1 MKRNLKI
8 FIILIVALALLAGC
22 QKGETSAEGPRENA
36 SNAIEANADNKK
48 NEVREDSKK
57 TSSKGK
63 EDLKPVKGA
72 IIGSMSSYVEDR
84 EVWNDFI
91 DEKSKGSAKRDE
103 FGLHLPRILLDSRDA
118 KKANQEIDEI
128 ADNLR
133 KIYQSGKG
141 KMEEDE
147 TGIYSSFS
155 VYQDDHVL
163 SLMIEIYDTLYDDPP
178 GYFAYNFSLPDGKF
192 IDDYELMKNF
202 GVEKDEI
209 LGIIEDSLREE
220 QDWTTMNYNNDVL
233 DYTFI
238 YNQNNST
245 GLIFK
250 EVWDNFKSNENKI
263 YIDEVGKAHFLF
275 SQYPI
280 VNMVPCPVTL
290 ELKADS
296 FNRDPISAE
305 YLKMA
310 RKLGIDPKDENHK
323 AFIIH
328 LGAAFDEESLS
339 ATLEKLSAWTTI
351 FLNFDDPNMLV
362 SMKQSEGGDMPY
374 LNGEECYL
382 VIPKYRNA
390 SVSLKELEISQD
402 GKLKEVPNE
411 LLDFNACA
419 GTTFVCQNISDI
431 APNGKITIRYRD
443 DVIEFSPSISLKDG
457 SLMLPEGVTDAEDIL
472 DWKSL
477 AQENIYSPRMFEIM
491 KSIIGKG

>member
-8 FIILIVALALLAGC
+8 FIIMIVALALLAGC
-22 QKGETSAEGPRENA
+22 QKGSTSAEGPRENA
-36 SNAIEANADNKK
+36 SNAIEANADNQK
-48 NEVREDSKK
+48 NEEGEDSKK
-57 TSSKGK
+57 TSFKGK

-84 EVWNDFI
+84 EIWNDFI

-103 FGLHLPRILLDSRDA
+103 FGLHLPRILLDSKDA

-250 EVWDNFKSNENKI
+250 EVWDNFESNENKI
-263 YIDEVGKAHFLF
+263 YIDEVGKAHFLL

-290 ELKADS
+290 ELKADR

-310 RKLGIDPKDENHK
+310 RKLGIDTKDKNHK

-328 LGAAFDEESLS
+328 LGAAFDEESLA

-457 SLMLPEGVTDAEDIL
+457 SLMLPEGVTDAEEIL

>member
-1 MKRNLKI
+1 MKRNFK
-8 FIILIVALALLAGC
+8 ILIIMTLVLALLAGC
-22 QKGETSAEGPRENA
+22 QKGKTSAEGSKENTNNT
-36 SNAIEANADNKK
+36 SEAKADNKK
-48 NEVREDSKK
+48 NSSGEDSKK

-72 IIGSMSSYVEDR
+72 IIGSMSSCVEDR
-84 EVWNDFI
+84 EIWNDFI
-91 DEKSKGSAKRDE
+91 DEKSIGSAKGDE
-103 FGLHLPRILLDSRDA
+103 FGLHLPRILLDSKDA

-128 ADNLR
+128 AENL
-133 KIYQSGKG
+133 KEFYQSVKG
-141 KMEEDE
+141 KIEEDD

-192 IDDYELMKNF
+192 IDDYELMNNF

-250 EVWDNFKSNENKI
+250 EVWDNFESNENKI
-263 YIDEVGKAHFLF
+263 YIDEVGKAHFLL

-290 ELKADS
+290 ELKADR

-310 RKLGIDPKDENHK
+310 RKLGIDPKDKNHK

-402 GKLKEVPNE
+402 GKIKEVPNE

-472 DWKSL
+472 DWKNL
-477 AQENIYSPRMFEIM
+477 VQKNIYSSTMFEIM

>member
-1 MKRNLKI
+1 MKRNFKI

-22 QKGETSAEGPRENA
+22 QKETTSAEGPRENA
-36 SNAIEANADNKK
+36 SNASEAKADNKK
-48 NEVREDSKK
+48 NSSGEDSKK
-57 TSSKGK
+57 TSSKGQ

-84 EVWNDFI
+84 EIWNDFI
-91 DEKSKGSAKRDE
+91 DEKNIGSAKRDE
-103 FGLHLPRILLDSRDA
+103 FGLHLPRILLDSKDA

-155 VYQDDHVL
+155 VFQDDHVL

-192 IDDYELMKNF
+192 IDDYELMNNF

-250 EVWDNFKSNENKI
+250 EVWDNFESNENKI
-263 YIDEVGKAHFLF
+263 YIDEVGKAHFLL
-275 SQYPI
+275 SQYSI

-290 ELKADS
+290 ELKADR

-310 RKLGIDPKDENHK
+310 RKLGIDPKDKNHK

-431 APNGKITIRYRD
+431 APNGKISIRYRD

-457 SLMLPEGVTDAEDIL
+457 NLILPEGVTDAEEIL

>member
-1 MKRNLKI
+1 MKRNFKI
-8 FIILIVALALLAGC
+8 FIIMIVALALLAGC
-22 QKGETSAEGPRENA
+22 QKGSTSAEKPRENT
-36 SNAIEANADNKK
+36 SNTSEAKADNKK
-48 NEVREDSKK
+48 NEEGEDFKK

-63 EDLKPVKGA
+63 EDLKHVKGA

-84 EVWNDFI
+84 EIWNDFI
-91 DEKSKGSAKRDE
+91 DEKSKESAKRDD
-103 FGLHLPRILLDSRDA
+103 FGLHLPRILLDSKDA

-133 KIYQSGKG
+133 KIYQSNKG

-163 SLMIEIYDTLYDDPP
+163 SLMIEVSDIWMDDPP
-178 GYFAYNFSLPDGKF
+178 SYFAYNFSLPDGKF

-209 LGIIEDSLREE
+209 LGMVEDSLREE
-220 QDWTTMNYNNDVL
+220 QDLITNIYHNDAL

-245 GLIFK
+245 GLIFN
-250 EVWDNFKSNENKI
+250 EVWDNFESNENQI
-263 YIDEVGKAHFLF
+263 YIDEVGKANFLL

-290 ELKADS
+290 ELKANS

-305 YLKMA
+305 YLRMA

-339 ATLEKLSAWTTI
+339 ATLEKLNAWTTI
-351 FLNFDDPNMLV
+351 FLNYEDPNMLV

-382 VIPKYRNA
+382 IIPKYRNA

-402 GKLKEVPNE
+402 GKLKEVANE

-457 SLMLPEGVTDAEDIL
+457 SLMLPKGVTDAEDIL

-477 AQENIYSPRMFEIM
+477 VQKNIYSPTMFEIM
-491 KSIIGKG
+491 ESIIGKG

>member
-1 MKRNLKI
+1 MKRNFKI

-250 EVWDNFKSNENKI
+250 EVWDNFESNENKI
-263 YIDEVGKAHFLF
+263 YIDEVGKAHFLL

-290 ELKADS
+290 ELKADR
-296 FNRDPISAE
+296 FNRNPISAE

-310 RKLGIDPKDENHK
+310 RKLGIDPKDKNHK

-328 LGAAFDEESLS
+328 LGSAFDEESLS

-402 GKLKEVPNE
+402 GKLKEVANE

-457 SLMLPEGVTDAEDIL
+457 SLILPEGVTDSEEIL

>member
-1 MKRNLKI
+1 MKRNFKI
-8 FIILIVALALLAGC
+8 FIIMIVALALLAGC
-22 QKGETSAEGPRENA
+22 QKKTTSAEGPRENT
-36 SNAIEANADNKK
+36 SNTSEAKAANKK
-48 NEVREDSKK
+48 NEEGEDSKK
-57 TSSKGK
+57 TSSKDK
-63 EDLKPVKGA
+63 ENLKPVKGA

-250 EVWDNFKSNENKI
+250 EVWDNFESNENKI
-263 YIDEVGKAHFLF
+263 YIDEVGKAHFLL

-290 ELKADS
+290 ELKADR

-310 RKLGIDPKDENHK
+310 RKLGIDPKDKNHK

-328 LGAAFDEESLS
+328 LGSAFDEESLS
-339 ATLEKLSAWTTI
+339 ATLEKISAWTTI

-402 GKLKEVPNE
+402 GKLKEVANE

-431 APNGKITIRYRD
+431 APNGKISIRYRD

>member
-1 MKRNLKI
+1 M
-8 FIILIVALALLAGC
+8 IVALALLAGC
-22 QKGETSAEGPRENA
+22 QKGSTSAEGPRKNA

-402 GKLKEVPNE
+402 GKLKEVANE

>member
-1 MKRNLKI
+1 MKRNFKI
-8 FIILIVALALLAGC
+8 FIIMIVALALLAGC
-22 QKGETSAEGPRENA
+22 QKGSTSAEGPRENA
-36 SNAIEANADNKK
+36 SNAIEANADNQK

-263 YIDEVGKAHFLF
+263 YIDEVGKAHLLL

-290 ELKADS
+290 ELKADR

-310 RKLGIDPKDENHK
+310 RKLGIDPKDKNHK

-382 VIPKYRNA
+382 IIPKYRNA

-431 APNGKITIRYRD
+431 APNGKISIRYRD

-457 SLMLPEGVTDAEDIL
+457 NLILPEGVTDAEEIL

>member
-1 MKRNLKI
+1 MKRNFKI

-22 QKGETSAEGPRENA
+22 QKGSTSAEGPRENA

-48 NEVREDSKK
+48 NEEGEDSKK
-57 TSSKGK
+57 TSSKGQ
-63 EDLKPVKGA
+63 EDLKPIKGA

-141 KMEEDE
+141 KLEEDE
-147 TGIYSSFS
+147 SGIYSSFS

-163 SLMIEIYDTLYDDPP
+163 SLMIEIYDTLYDDPR

-192 IDDYELMKNF
+192 IDDYELMNNF

-250 EVWDNFKSNENKI
+250 EVWDNFESNENKI

-290 ELKADS
+290 ELKADR

-310 RKLGIDPKDENHK
+310 RKLGIDPKDKNHK

-402 GKLKEVPNE
+402 GKLKEVANE

>member
-1 MKRNLKI
+1 MKRNFKI
-8 FIILIVALALLAGC
+8 FIILIVALALLVGC
-22 QKGETSAEGPRENA
+22 QKDSASEEGPKENTSNA
-36 SNAIEANADNKK
+36 SEAKAANKK
-48 NEVREDSKK
+48 NEEGEDSKK

-84 EVWNDFI
+84 EIWNDFI
-91 DEKSKGSAKRDE
+91 DEKSKGSAKRDD
-103 FGLHLPRILLDSRDA
+103 FGLHLPRILLDSKDA
-118 KKANQEIDEI
+118 RKANQEIDEI

-133 KIYQSGKG
+133 KIYQSNKG

-147 TGIYSSFS
+147 TGVYSSFS

-163 SLMIEIYDTLYDDPP
+163 SLMIEIYDTWYDDPP
-178 GYFAYNFSLPDGKF
+178 SYFAYNFSLPDGKF
-192 IDDYELMKNF
+192 IDDYKLMKNF

-209 LGIIEDSLREE
+209 LGMVEDSLREE
-220 QDWTTMNYNNDVL
+220 QDLITNIYHNDAL

-245 GLIFK
+245 GLIFN
-250 EVWDNFKSNENKI
+250 ELWDNFETNENQI
-263 YIDEVGKAHFLF
+263 YIDEVGKANFLL

-280 VNMVPCPVTL
+280 VNMVPCPVTIK
-290 ELKADS
+290 LKANS
-296 FNRDPISAE
+296 FNRGPISDE
-305 YLKMA
+305 YLRMA
-310 RKLGIDPKDENHK
+310 RKLGIDPKDKNHK

-328 LGAAFDEESLS
+328 LGAAFDEESLT
-339 ATLEKLSAWTTI
+339 ATLEKLSAWTNI
-351 FLNFDDPNMLV
+351 FLNYDDPSMLV
-362 SMKQSEGGDMPY
+362 SMKQNEGGDMPY

-382 VIPKYRNA
+382 IIPKYRNA

-402 GKLKEVPNE
+402 GKLKEVANE

-457 SLMLPEGVTDAEDIL
+457 SLILPEGVTDAEDIL

-477 AQENIYSPRMFEIM
+477 AQKNIYSSRMFEIM
-491 KSIIGKG
+491 KSMIGKG

>member
-1 MKRNLKI
+1 M
-8 FIILIVALALLAGC
+8 IVALALLAGC
-22 QKGETSAEGPRENA
+22 QKETTSAEGPRENA
-36 SNAIEANADNKK
+36 SKASEANAANKK
-48 NEVREDSKK
+48 NEEGEDSKR

-192 IDDYELMKNF
+192 IDDYELMNNF

-238 YNQNNST
+238 YNQSNST

-250 EVWDNFKSNENKI
+250 EVWDNFESNENKI
-263 YIDEVGKAHFLF
+263 YIDEVGKAHFLL

-290 ELKADS
+290 ELKADR

-328 LGAAFDEESLS
+328 LGAAFDEESLA

-382 VIPKYRNA
+382 IIPKYRNA

-402 GKLKEVPNE
+402 GKLKEVANE

-443 DVIEFSPSISLKDG
+443 DVIEFLPSISLKDG
-457 SLMLPEGVTDAEDIL
+457 SLMLPEGVTDAEEIL

>member
-1 MKRNLKI
+1 MKRNFKI
-8 FIILIVALALLAGC
+8 FIIMIVALALLAGC
-22 QKGETSAEGPRENA
+22 QKGSTSAEGPRENA
-36 SNAIEANADNKK
+36 SNTSEANADNQK
-48 NEVREDSKK
+48 NEEGEDSKK
-57 TSSKGK
+57 TSSKGQ
-63 EDLKPVKGA
+63 EDLKLVKGA

-84 EVWNDFI
+84 EIWNDFI

-192 IDDYELMKNF
+192 IDDYELMNNF

-250 EVWDNFKSNENKI
+250 EVWDNFESNENKI
-263 YIDEVGKAHFLF
+263 YIDEVGKAHFLL
-275 SQYPI
+275 SQYSI

-290 ELKADS
+290 ELKADR

-310 RKLGIDPKDENHK
+310 RKLGIDPKDKNHK

-411 LLDFNACA
+411 LLDFNASA

-457 SLMLPEGVTDAEDIL
+457 SLMLPEGVTNAEDIL

>member
-1 MKRNLKI
+1 MKRNFKN
-8 FIILIVALALLAGC
+8 FIIMIVALALLAGC
-22 QKGETSAEGPRENA
+22 QKETTSAEGPRENA
-36 SNAIEANADNKK
+36 SNTSEANAANKK
-48 NEVREDSKK
+48 NEEGEDSKK

-84 EVWNDFI
+84 EIWNDFI

-192 IDDYELMKNF
+192 IDDYELMNNF

-250 EVWDNFKSNENKI
+250 EVWDNFESNENKI
-263 YIDEVGKAHFLF
+263 YIDEVGKAHFLL

-290 ELKADS
+290 ELKADR

-310 RKLGIDPKDENHK
+310 RKLGIDPKDKNHK

-390 SVSLKELEISQD
+390 SVSLKKLEISQD
-402 GKLKEVPNE
+402 GKIKEVPNE

-457 SLMLPEGVTDAEDIL
+457 SLMLPEGVTDAEEIL

>member
-1 MKRNLKI
+1 M
-8 FIILIVALALLAGC
+8 IVALALLAGC
-22 QKGETSAEGPRENA
+22 QKETTSAEGPRENA
-36 SNAIEANADNKK
+36 SNTSEANAANKK
-48 NEVREDSKK
+48 NEEGEDSKK

-84 EVWNDFI
+84 EIWNDFI

-192 IDDYELMKNF
+192 IDDYELMNNF

-250 EVWDNFKSNENKI
+250 EVWDNFESNENKI
-263 YIDEVGKAHFLF
+263 YIDEVGKAHFLL

-290 ELKADS
+290 ELKADR

-310 RKLGIDPKDENHK
+310 RKLGIDPKDKNHK

-402 GKLKEVPNE
+402 GKLKEVANE

>member
-1 MKRNLKI
+1 MKRNFKI

-290 ELKADS
+290 ELKADR

-310 RKLGIDPKDENHK
+310 RKLGIDPKDKNHK

-382 VIPKYRNA
+382 IIPKYRNA

-402 GKLKEVPNE
+402 GKLKEVANE

-431 APNGKITIRYRD
+431 APNGKISIRYRD

-457 SLMLPEGVTDAEDIL
+457 SLILPEGVTDAEDIL

>member
-1 MKRNLKI
+1 MKRNFKI
-8 FIILIVALALLAGC
+8 FIIMIVALALLAGC
-22 QKGETSAEGPRENA
+22 QKETTSAEGPRENA
-36 SNAIEANADNKK
+36 SKASEANAANKK
-48 NEVREDSKK
+48 NEEGEDSKR

-192 IDDYELMKNF
+192 IDDYELMNNF

-238 YNQNNST
+238 YNQSNST

-250 EVWDNFKSNENKI
+250 EVWDNFESNENKI
-263 YIDEVGKAHFLF
+263 YIDEVGKAHFLL

-290 ELKADS
+290 ELKADR

-310 RKLGIDPKDENHK
+310 RKLGIDPKDKNHK

-328 LGAAFDEESLS
+328 LGAAFDEESLA
-339 ATLEKLSAWTTI
+339 ATLEKISAWTTI

-382 VIPKYRNA
+382 IIPKYRNA

-477 AQENIYSPRMFEIM
+477 VQKNIYSPRMFEIM
-491 KSIIGKG
+491 KTIIGKG

>member
-1 MKRNLKI
+1 MKRNFKI
-8 FIILIVALALLAGC
+8 FIILILALALLAGC
-22 QKGETSAEGPRENA
+22 QNKTTSAEGPRENA
-36 SNAIEANADNKK
+36 SNTSEVKADNKK
-48 NEVREDSKK
+48 NEEGEDSKK

-72 IIGSMSSYVEDR
+72 IIGSISSYVEDR
-84 EVWNDFI
+84 EIWNDFI
-91 DEKSKGSAKRDE
+91 DEKSKESAKRDDL
-103 FGLHLPRILLDSRDA
+103 GLHLPRILLDSKDA

-128 ADNLR
+128 AENLR
-133 KIYQSGKG
+133 KIYQSGKDKIEG
-141 KMEEDE
+141 EDI
-147 TGIYSSFS
+147 GIYSSFS

-163 SLMIEIYDTLYDDPP
+163 SLMIEVSDIWMDDSPS
-178 GYFAYNFSLPDGKF
+178 YFAYNFSLPDGKF

-202 GVEKDEI
+202 GIEKDEI
-209 LGIIEDSLREE
+209 LGMVEDSLREE
-220 QDWTTMNYNNDVL
+220 QDLITNIYHNDAL

-245 GLIFK
+245 GLIFN
-250 EVWDNFKSNENKI
+250 EVWDNFESNENQI
-263 YIDEVGKAHFLF
+263 YIDEVGKANFLL

-290 ELKADS
+290 ELKANG

-305 YLKMA
+305 YLRMA
-310 RKLGIDPKDENHK
+310 RKLGIDPKDKNHK

-339 ATLEKLSAWTTI
+339 DTLEKLSAWTNI
-351 FLNFDDPNMLV
+351 FLNYEDPGMLV
-362 SMKQSEGGDMPY
+362 SMKQSEGGDRPY

-382 VIPKYRNA
+382 IIPKYRNA

-402 GKLKEVPNE
+402 GKLKEVANE

-419 GTTFVCQNISDI
+419 GITFVCQNISDI

-457 SLMLPEGVTDAEDIL
+457 SLMLPEGVTDAEEIL

-477 AQENIYSPRMFEIM
+477 VQKNIYSPRMFEIM

>member
-1 MKRNLKI
+1 MKRNFKN
-8 FIILIVALALLAGC
+8 FIIMIVALALLAGC
-22 QKGETSAEGPRENA
+22 QKETTSAEGPRENA
-36 SNAIEANADNKK
+36 SNTSEANAANKK
-48 NEVREDSKK
+48 NEEGEDSKK

-84 EVWNDFI
+84 EIWNDFI

-192 IDDYELMKNF
+192 IDDYELMNNF

-250 EVWDNFKSNENKI
+250 EVWDNFESNENKI
-263 YIDEVGKAHFLF
+263 YIDEVGKAHFLL

-290 ELKADS
+290 ELKADR

-310 RKLGIDPKDENHK
+310 RKLGIDPKDKNHK

-382 VIPKYRNA
+382 IIPKYRNA

-402 GKLKEVPNE
+402 GKLKEVANE

-457 SLMLPEGVTDAEDIL
+457 SLMLPEGVTDAEEIL

>member
-1 MKRNLKI
+1 MKRNFKN

-22 QKGETSAEGPRENA
+22 QKGTTSAEGPRENT
-36 SNAIEANADNKK
+36 SNTSEANADNKK
-48 NEVREDSKK
+48 NEVREDSNK

-84 EVWNDFI
+84 EIWNDFI
-91 DEKSKGSAKRDE
+91 DEKNIGSAKRDE

-192 IDDYELMKNF
+192 IDDYELMNNF

-209 LGIIEDSLREE
+209 LGMIEDSLREE
-220 QDWTTMNYNNDVL
+220 QEFTTKVYHNDVL

-245 GLIFK
+245 GLIFN
-250 EVWDNFKSNENKI
+250 EVWDNFESNENKI
-263 YIDEVGKAHFLF
+263 YIDEVGKAYFLL

-290 ELKADS
+290 ELKADR

-310 RKLGIDPKDENHK
+310 RKLGIDPKDKNHK

-328 LGAAFDEESLS
+328 LGAAFDEESLT

-382 VIPKYRNA
+382 IIPKYRNA

-402 GKLKEVPNE
+402 GKLKEVANE

-431 APNGKITIRYRD
+431 APNGKISIRYRG

-457 SLMLPEGVTDAEDIL
+457 SLILPEGVTDAEDIL

>member
-1 MKRNLKI
+1 MKRNFKI

-22 QKGETSAEGPRENA
+22 QKGSTSAEGPRENA
-36 SNAIEANADNKK
+36 SNAIEANADNQK
-48 NEVREDSKK
+48 NEEGEDSKK
-57 TSSKGK
+57 ASSKVK
-63 EDLKPVKGA
+63 DDLKPVKGA

-84 EVWNDFI
+84 EIWNDFI

-141 KMEEDE
+141 KLEEDE
-147 TGIYSSFS
+147 SGIYSSFS

-192 IDDYELMKNF
+192 IDDYELMNNF

-238 YNQNNST
+238 YNQSNST

-250 EVWDNFKSNENKI
+250 EVWDNFESNENKI
-263 YIDEVGKAHFLF
+263 YIDEVGKAHFLL

-290 ELKADS
+290 ELKADR

-310 RKLGIDPKDENHK
+310 RKLGIDPKDKNHK

-402 GKLKEVPNE
+402 GKLKEMANE

-431 APNGKITIRYRD
+431 APNGRITIRYRD

-457 SLMLPEGVTDAEDIL
+457 SLMLPEGVTDAEEIL

>member
-1 MKRNLKI
+1 MKRNFKI
-8 FIILIVALALLAGC
+8 FIIMIVALALLAGC
-22 QKGETSAEGPRENA
+22 QKETTSAEGPRENA
-36 SNAIEANADNKK
+36 SNAIEANTDNQK
-48 NEVREDSKK
+48 NEEGEDSKK
-57 TSSKGK
+57 ASSKGQ
-63 EDLKPVKGA
+63 EDLKPIKGA

-84 EVWNDFI
+84 EIWNDFI

-141 KMEEDE
+141 KMEEGE

-192 IDDYELMKNF
+192 IDDYELMNNF

-250 EVWDNFKSNENKI
+250 EVWDNFESNKNKI
-263 YIDEVGKAHFLF
+263 YIDEVGKAHFLL
-275 SQYPI
+275 SQYQI

-290 ELKADS
+290 ELKADR

-310 RKLGIDPKDENHK
+310 RKLGIDPKDKNHK

-362 SMKQSEGGDMPY
+362 SMKQSEVGDMPY

-382 VIPKYRNA
+382 IIPKYRNA

-457 SLMLPEGVTDAEDIL
+457 SLMLPEGVTDAEEIL

>member
-1 MKRNLKI
+1 MKRNFKI
-8 FIILIVALALLAGC
+8 FIIMILALALLAGC
-22 QKGETSAEGPRENA
+22 QKKTTSAEGPRENA
-36 SNAIEANADNKK
+36 SNAIEANADNQK
-48 NEVREDSKK
+48 NEEGEDSKK
-57 TSSKGK
+57 ASSKVK
-63 EDLKPVKGA
+63 DDLKPVKGA

-84 EVWNDFI
+84 EIWNDFI

-155 VYQDDHVL
+155 VYQDHHVL

-192 IDDYELMKNF
+192 IDDYELMNNF

-238 YNQNNST
+238 YNQSNST

-250 EVWDNFKSNENKI
+250 EVWDNFESNENKI
-263 YIDEVGKAHFLF
+263 YIDEVGKAHFLL

-290 ELKADS
+290 ELKADR

-310 RKLGIDPKDENHK
+310 RKLGIDPKDKNHK

-382 VIPKYRNA
+382 IIPKYRNA

-431 APNGKITIRYRD
+431 APNGRITIRYRD

-457 SLMLPEGVTDAEDIL
+457 SLMLPEGVTDAEEIL

>member
-1 MKRNLKI
+1 MKRNFKI

-22 QKGETSAEGPRENA
+22 QKKTTSAEGSKENT
-36 SNAIEANADNKK
+36 SNTSEAKADNKK
-48 NEVREDSKK
+48 KSSGEDFKE
-57 TSSKGK
+57 TFSKGK

-84 EVWNDFI
+84 EIWNDFI
-91 DEKSKGSAKRDE
+91 DEKSIGSTKRDD
-103 FGLHLPRILLDSRDA
+103 FGLHLPRILLDSKDA

-128 ADNLR
+128 AYNLR
-133 KIYQSGKG
+133 KIYQSNKG

-163 SLMIEIYDTLYDDPP
+163 SLMIEVSDIWMDDPP
-178 GYFAYNFSLPDGKF
+178 SYFAYNFSLPDGKF

-202 GVEKDEI
+202 GIEKGEI
-209 LGIIEDSLREE
+209 LGMVEDSLREE
-220 QDWTTMNYNNDVL
+220 QDLITNIYHNDDL

-238 YNQNNST
+238 YNPSNATGVILKELWEDFESKQNQ
-245 GLIFK
+245 
-250 EVWDNFKSNENKI
+250 I
-263 YIDEVGKAHFLF
+263 YIDEVGKAHFLL

-290 ELKADS
+290 DLKANS
-296 FNRDPISAE
+296 FNRNPISAE
-305 YLKMA
+305 YLRMA
-310 RKLGIDPKDENHK
+310 RRLGIDPKDKNHK

-362 SMKQSEGGDMPY
+362 SMKQSEGGDRPY

-382 VIPKYRNA
+382 IIPKYRNA

-402 GKLKEVPNE
+402 GKLKEVGNE

-457 SLMLPEGVTDAEDIL
+457 SLILPEGVTDAEDIL
-472 DWKSL
+472 DWNSL
-477 AQENIYSPRMFEIM
+477 VQKNIYSPRMFEIM
-491 KSIIGKG
+491 KNIIGKG

>member
-1 MKRNLKI
+1 M
-8 FIILIVALALLAGC
+8 IVALALLAGC
-22 QKGETSAEGPRENA
+22 QKGSTSAEGPRENA
-36 SNAIEANADNKK
+36 SNAIEANADNQK

-263 YIDEVGKAHFLF
+263 YIDEVGKAHLLL

-290 ELKADS
+290 ELKADR

-310 RKLGIDPKDENHK
+310 RKLGIDPKDKNHK

-382 VIPKYRNA
+382 IIPKYRNA

-431 APNGKITIRYRD
+431 APNGKISIRYRD

-457 SLMLPEGVTDAEDIL
+457 NLILPEGVTDAEEIL

>member
-1 MKRNLKI
+1 MKRNFKI
-8 FIILIVALALLAGC
+8 FIIMIVALALLAGC
-22 QKGETSAEGPRENA
+22 QKKTTSAEGSKENTSKA
-36 SNAIEANADNKK
+36 SEAKADNKK
-48 NEVREDSKK
+48 NSSGEDFKE

-84 EVWNDFI
+84 EIWNDFI
-91 DEKSKGSAKRDE
+91 DEKSIGSAKRDD
-103 FGLHLPRILLDSRDA
+103 FGLHLPRILLDSKDA

-192 IDDYELMKNF
+192 IDDYELMNNF

-209 LGIIEDSLREE
+209 LGMIEDSLREE

-238 YNQNNST
+238 YNQSNST

-250 EVWDNFKSNENKI
+250 EVWDNFESNENKI
-263 YIDEVGKAHFLF
+263 YIDEVGKAHFLL

-290 ELKADS
+290 ELKANS
-296 FNRDPISAE
+296 FNRNPISAE
-305 YLKMA
+305 YLRMA
-310 RKLGIDPKDENHK
+310 RRLGIDPKDENHK

-328 LGAAFDEESLS
+328 LGAAFDEESLT

-351 FLNFDDPNMLV
+351 FLNYEDPNMLV
-362 SMKQSEGGDMPY
+362 SMKQSEGGDRPY

-382 VIPKYRNA
+382 IIPKYRNA

-402 GKLKEVPNE
+402 GKLKEVGNE

-457 SLMLPEGVTDAEDIL
+457 SLILPEGVTDAEEIL

-477 AQENIYSPRMFEIM
+477 VQKNIYSPTMFEIM
-491 KSIIGKG
+491 KNIIGKG

>member
-1 MKRNLKI
+1 M
-8 FIILIVALALLAGC
+8 ILALALLAGC
-22 QKGETSAEGPRENA
+22 QKGETSAEGAKENT
-36 SNAIEANADNKK
+36 SNTSEAKADNKK
-48 NEVREDSKK
+48 NSSGEDSKK

-84 EVWNDFI
+84 EVWKDFV
-91 DEKSKGSAKRDE
+91 DEKGIASAKGDD
-103 FGLHLPRILLDSRDA
+103 FGLHLPSILLDSKDA
-118 KKANQEIDEI
+118 NKANQEIDEI
-128 ADNLR
+128 AENLR
-133 KIYQSGKG
+133 KIYQSGKDKIEG
-141 KMEEDE
+141 EDI
-147 TGIYSSFS
+147 GIYSSFS

-163 SLMIEIYDTLYDDPP
+163 SLMIQIYDTWHDDLPS
-178 GYFAYNFSLPDGKF
+178 YFAYNFSLPDGKF

-209 LGIIEDSLREE
+209 LDIIEDSLREE
-220 QDWTTMNYNNDVL
+220 QDLITNIYHNDAL

-245 GLIFK
+245 GLILK
-250 EVWDNFKSNENKI
+250 ELWDNFKTNENQI
-263 YIDEVGKAHFLF
+263 YIDEVGKPNFIL
-275 SQYPI
+275 SQYSI

-290 ELKADS
+290 ELKANS

-305 YLKMA
+305 YLRMA
-310 RKLGIDPKDENHK
+310 RKLGIDPKDKNHK

-339 ATLEKLSAWTTI
+339 DTLEKLNAWTNI
-351 FLNFDDPNMLV
+351 FLNYEDPNMLV

-382 VIPKYRNA
+382 IIPKYRNA
-390 SVSLKELEISQD
+390 SVSLKELEISKD
-402 GKLKEVPNE
+402 GKLKEVGNE

-477 AQENIYSPRMFEIM
+477 AQENIYSSRMFEIM

>member
-1 MKRNLKI
+1 MKRNFKI
-8 FIILIVALALLAGC
+8 FIIMILALALLAGC
-22 QKGETSAEGPRENA
+22 QKGKTSAEVPKENT
-36 SNAIEANADNKK
+36 SNTSETKADNKK
-48 NEVREDSKK
+48 NSSGGNSKNIL
-57 TSSKGK
+57 SKGQDK
-63 EDLKPVKGA
+63 LKPVKGA

-84 EVWNDFI
+84 EVWKDFV
-91 DEKSKGSAKRDE
+91 DEKGIAFAKGDD
-103 FGLHLPRILLDSRDA
+103 FGLHLPRILLDSKDA
-118 KKANQEIDEI
+118 NKANQEIDEI
-128 ADNLR
+128 AENLR
-133 KIYQSGKG
+133 KIYQSGKDKIEG
-141 KMEEDE
+141 EDI
-147 TGIYSSFS
+147 GIYSSFS

-163 SLMIEIYDTLYDDPP
+163 SLMIQIYDTWHDDPP
-178 GYFAYNFSLPDGKF
+178 SYFAYNFSLPDGKF

-209 LGIIEDSLREE
+209 LDIIEDSLREE
-220 QDWTTMNYNNDVL
+220 QDLTTKSYHNDAL

-238 YNQNNST
+238 YNQSNST
-245 GLIFK
+245 GLILK
-250 EVWDNFKSNENKI
+250 ELWDNFKTNENQI
-263 YIDEVGKAHFLF
+263 YIDEVGKPNFIL
-275 SQYPI
+275 SQYSI

-290 ELKADS
+290 ELKANS

-305 YLKMA
+305 YLRMA
-310 RKLGIDPKDENHK
+310 RKLGIDPKDKNHK

-339 ATLEKLSAWTTI
+339 ATLEKLSAWTNI
-351 FLNFDDPNMLV
+351 FLNYEDPNMLV

-382 VIPKYRNA
+382 IIPKYRNA

-402 GKLKEVPNE
+402 GKLKEVANE

-419 GTTFVCQNISDI
+419 GTTLVCQNISDI

-477 AQENIYSPRMFEIM
+477 AQENIYSSRMFEIM

>member
-1 MKRNLKI
+1 
-8 FIILIVALALLAGC
+8 
-22 QKGETSAEGPRENA
+22 
-36 SNAIEANADNKK
+36 
-48 NEVREDSKK
+48 
-57 TSSKGK
+57 
-63 EDLKPVKGA
+63 
-72 IIGSMSSYVEDR
+72 
-84 EVWNDFI
+84 
-91 DEKSKGSAKRDE
+91 
-103 FGLHLPRILLDSRDA
+103 
-118 KKANQEIDEI
+118 
-128 ADNLR
+128 
-133 KIYQSGKG
+133 
-141 KMEEDE
+141 
-147 TGIYSSFS
+147 
-155 VYQDDHVL
+155 
-163 SLMIEIYDTLYDDPP
+163 MIEVSDIWMDDPP
-178 GYFAYNFSLPDGKF
+178 SYFAYNFSLPDGKF

-209 LGIIEDSLREE
+209 LGMVEDSLREE
-220 QDWTTMNYNNDVL
+220 QDLITNIYHNDDL

-245 GLIFK
+245 GLIFN
-250 EVWDNFKSNENKI
+250 EVWDNFESNENQI
-263 YIDEVGKAHFLF
+263 YIDEVGKANFLL

-290 ELKADS
+290 ELKANG

-305 YLKMA
+305 YLRMA
-310 RKLGIDPKDENHK
+310 RKLGIDPKDKNHK

-339 ATLEKLSAWTTI
+339 DTLEKLSAWTNI
-351 FLNFDDPNMLV
+351 FLNYEDPGMLV
-362 SMKQSEGGDMPY
+362 SMKQSEGGDRPY

-382 VIPKYRNA
+382 IIPKYRNA

-402 GKLKEVPNE
+402 GKLKEVANE

-457 SLMLPEGVTDAEDIL
+457 SLMLPEGVTDAEKIL

-477 AQENIYSPRMFEIM
+477 AQENIYSPTMFEIM
-491 KSIIGKG
+491 KNIIGKG

>member
-1 MKRNLKI
+1 MKRNFKI

-22 QKGETSAEGPRENA
+22 QKKTTSAEGSKENT
-36 SNAIEANADNKK
+36 SNTSEAKADNKK
-48 NEVREDSKK
+48 NEEGEDSKK

-72 IIGSMSSYVEDR
+72 IIGSISSYVEDR
-84 EVWNDFI
+84 EIWNDFI

-103 FGLHLPRILLDSRDA
+103 FGLHLPRILLDSKDA

-250 EVWDNFKSNENKI
+250 EVWDNFESNENKI
-263 YIDEVGKAHFLF
+263 YIDEVGKTHFLL

-290 ELKADS
+290 ELKADR

-310 RKLGIDPKDENHK
+310 RKLGIDPKDKNHK

-328 LGAAFDEESLS
+328 LGAAFDEESLA

-351 FLNFDDPNMLV
+351 FLNFDYPNMLV

-402 GKLKEVPNE
+402 GKLKEVANE

-457 SLMLPEGVTDAEDIL
+457 SLILPEGVTDAEKIL

-477 AQENIYSPRMFEIM
+477 VQKNVYSPRMFEIM
-491 KSIIGKG
+491 KNIIGKG

>member
-1 MKRNLKI
+1 MKRNFKN
-8 FIILIVALALLAGC
+8 FIIMIVALALLAGC
-22 QKGETSAEGPRENA
+22 QKETTSAEGPRENA
-36 SNAIEANADNKK
+36 SNTSEANAANKK
-48 NEVREDSKK
+48 NEEGEDSKK

-84 EVWNDFI
+84 EIWNDFI

-192 IDDYELMKNF
+192 IDDYELMNNF

-250 EVWDNFKSNENKI
+250 EVWDNFESNENKI
-263 YIDEVGKAHFLF
+263 YIDEVGKAHFLL
-275 SQYPI
+275 SQYSI

-290 ELKADS
+290 ELKADR

-310 RKLGIDPKDENHK
+310 RKLGIDPKDKNHK

-402 GKLKEVPNE
+402 GKLKEVANE
-411 LLDFNACA
+411 LLDFNASA

-457 SLMLPEGVTDAEDIL
+457 SLMLPEGVTNAEDIL

>member
-8 FIILIVALALLAGC
+8 FIIMIVALALLAGC
-22 QKGETSAEGPRENA
+22 QKGSTSAEGPRENA
-36 SNAIEANADNKK
+36 SNAIEANADNQK
-48 NEVREDSKK
+48 NEEGEDSKK
-57 TSSKGK
+57 TSSKGQ

-84 EVWNDFI
+84 EIWNDFI

-250 EVWDNFKSNENKI
+250 EVWDNFESNENKI
-263 YIDEVGKAHFLF
+263 YIDEVGKAHFLL

-290 ELKADS
+290 ELKADR

-310 RKLGIDPKDENHK
+310 RKLGIDPKDKNHK

-328 LGAAFDEESLS
+328 LGSAFDEESLS

-402 GKLKEVPNE
+402 GKLKEVANE

-431 APNGKITIRYRD
+431 APNGKISIRYRD

-457 SLMLPEGVTDAEDIL
+457 SLILPEGVTDAEDIL

>member
-8 FIILIVALALLAGC
+8 FIIMILALALLAGC
-22 QKGETSAEGPRENA
+22 QKGKASSEVPKENTSKA
-36 SNAIEANADNKK
+36 SEAKADNQK
-48 NEVREDSKK
+48 NEEGEDSKK
-57 TSSKGK
+57 TSSKGQ

-84 EVWNDFI
+84 EIWNDFI

-103 FGLHLPRILLDSRDA
+103 FGLHLPRILLDSKDA
-118 KKANQEIDEI
+118 EKANQEIDEI

-250 EVWDNFKSNENKI
+250 EVWDNFESNENKI
-263 YIDEVGKAHFLF
+263 YIDEVGKAHFLL

-290 ELKADS
+290 ELKADR

-310 RKLGIDPKDENHK
+310 RKLGIDPKDKNHK

-328 LGAAFDEESLS
+328 LGAAFDEESLA

-402 GKLKEVPNE
+402 GKLKEVANE

>member
-1 MKRNLKI
+1 MKRNFKNF
-8 FIILIVALALLAGC
+8 FIMILVLALLAGC
-22 QKGETSAEGPRENA
+22 QKGKTSAEGSKENTNNT
-36 SNAIEANADNKK
+36 SEAKADNKK
-48 NEVREDSKK
+48 NSSGEDYKK

-84 EVWNDFI
+84 EIWNDFI
-91 DEKSKGSAKRDE
+91 DEKRIGSAKRDE
-103 FGLHLPRILLDSRDA
+103 FGLHLPRILLDSKDA

-128 ADNLR
+128 AENL
-133 KIYQSGKG
+133 KDFYQSVKG
-141 KMEEDE
+141 KIEEDD
-147 TGIYSSFS
+147 TCIYSSFS

-192 IDDYELMKNF
+192 IDDYELMNNF

-250 EVWDNFKSNENKI
+250 EVWDNFESNENKI
-263 YIDEVGKAHFLF
+263 YIDEVGKAHFLL

-290 ELKADS
+290 ELKADR

-310 RKLGIDPKDENHK
+310 RKLGIDPKDKNHK

-402 GKLKEVPNE
+402 GKIKEVPNE

-472 DWKSL
+472 DWKNL
-477 AQENIYSPRMFEIM
+477 VQKNIYSSTMFEIM

>member
-1 MKRNLKI
+1 MKRNFKI
-8 FIILIVALALLAGC
+8 FIIMILALALLAGC
-22 QKGETSAEGPRENA
+22 QKGKTSAEVPKENTSKA
-36 SNAIEANADNKK
+36 SEANANNKK
-48 NEVREDSKK
+48 NSSGEDFKK

-84 EVWNDFI
+84 EIWNDFI

-103 FGLHLPRILLDSRDA
+103 FGLHLPRILLDSKDA

-250 EVWDNFKSNENKI
+250 EVWDNFESNENKI
-263 YIDEVGKAHFLF
+263 YIDEVGKAHFLL

-290 ELKADS
+290 ELKADR

-310 RKLGIDPKDENHK
+310 RKLGIDPKDKNHK

-328 LGAAFDEESLS
+328 LGAAFAEESLS
-339 ATLEKLSAWTTI
+339 ATLE
-351 FLNFDDPNMLV
+351 
-362 SMKQSEGGDMPY
+362 
-374 LNGEECYL
+374 
-382 VIPKYRNA
+382 
-390 SVSLKELEISQD
+390 
-402 GKLKEVPNE
+402 
-411 LLDFNACA
+411 
-419 GTTFVCQNISDI
+419 
-431 APNGKITIRYRD
+431 
-443 DVIEFSPSISLKDG
+443 
-457 SLMLPEGVTDAEDIL
+457 
-472 DWKSL
+472 
-477 AQENIYSPRMFEIM
+477 
-491 KSIIGKG
+491 

>member
-1 MKRNLKI
+1 M
-8 FIILIVALALLAGC
+8 ILALALLAGC
-22 QKGETSAEGPRENA
+22 QKGKASSEVPKENTSKA
-36 SNAIEANADNKK
+36 SEAKADNQK
-48 NEVREDSKK
+48 NEEGEDSKK
-57 TSSKGK
+57 TSSKGQ

-84 EVWNDFI
+84 EIWNDFI

-103 FGLHLPRILLDSRDA
+103 FGLHLPRILLDSKDA
-118 KKANQEIDEI
+118 EKANQEIDEI

-250 EVWDNFKSNENKI
+250 EVWDNFESNENKI
-263 YIDEVGKAHFLF
+263 YIDEVGKAHFLL

-290 ELKADS
+290 ELKADR

-310 RKLGIDPKDENHK
+310 RKLGIDPKDKNHK

-328 LGAAFDEESLS
+328 LGAAFDEESLA

-402 GKLKEVPNE
+402 GKLKEVANE

>member
-1 MKRNLKI
+1 MKRNFKI

-22 QKGETSAEGPRENA
+22 QKGSTSAEGPRENA
-36 SNAIEANADNKK
+36 SKAIEAKADNKK
-48 NEVREDSKK
+48 NSSGEDSKK

-72 IIGSMSSYVEDR
+72 IIGSISSYVEDR
-84 EVWNDFI
+84 EIWNDFI
-91 DEKSKGSAKRDE
+91 DEKSKESAKRDD

-238 YNQNNST
+238 YNQSNST

-250 EVWDNFKSNENKI
+250 EVWDNFESNENKI
-263 YIDEVGKAHFLF
+263 YIDEVGKAHFLL

-290 ELKADS
+290 ELKANS
-296 FNRDPISAE
+296 FNRNPISPE
-305 YLKMA
+305 YLRMA
-310 RKLGIDPKDENHK
+310 RRLGIDPKDENHK

-351 FLNFDDPNMLV
+351 FLNYEDPNMLV

-382 VIPKYRNA
+382 IIPKYRNA
-390 SVSLKELEISQD
+390 SVSLKEMEISQD
-402 GKLKEVPNE
+402 GKLKEVGNE

-419 GTTFVCQNISDI
+419 GTTFVCQSISDI
-431 APNGKITIRYRD
+431 APNGKITIRYRE

-457 SLMLPEGVTDAEDIL
+457 SLILPEGVTDAEDIL

-477 AQENIYSPRMFEIM
+477 TQENIYSSRMFEIM
-491 KSIIGKG
+491 KNIIGKG